1 MFLGGLGVRHT
12 IAASFTARRAMMTCI
27 RPGRPTAEAL
37 AIAGPKLGPRYGSLQ
52 FRQAFCKIV
61 GGVASPMLANLYFR
75 RFLLAWKQFGH
86 ERELQAQV
94 VNYADDLVICCR
106 PGKGLQAM
114 EEFRSLIARLG
125 LTVNE
130 RKKPG

>member
-1 MFLGGLGVRHT
+1 
-12 IAASFTARRAMMTCI
+12 
-27 RPGRPTAEAL
+27 
-37 AIAGPKLGPRYGSLQ
+37 
-52 FRQAFCKIV
+52 
-61 GGVASPMLANLYFR
+61 MLANLYFR